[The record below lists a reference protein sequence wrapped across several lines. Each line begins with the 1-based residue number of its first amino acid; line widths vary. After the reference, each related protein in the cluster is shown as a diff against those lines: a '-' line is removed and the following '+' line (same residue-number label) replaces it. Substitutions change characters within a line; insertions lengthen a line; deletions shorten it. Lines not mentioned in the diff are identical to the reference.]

1 MVPAPQAQTSSSSPS
16 STPGDATASSPPQSP
31 QDNIHLPPPP
41 LPGHSAAYQ
50 TVKQKGST
58 GAEENNLAI
67 LGGRPRSVEGFP
79 AELRGARRRR
89 HDEPHEFEDDDSVS
103 VRELFVSL
111 FFVLELISANKFKL
125 KIQRDTFLLLCQ
137 CVCKLIIFSQFTGN
151 AVSSR
156 IHYQ

>member
-16 STPGDATASSPPQSP
+16 STPGDATASSSPQSP

-50 TVKQKGST
+50 TVKRKGT
-58 GAEENNLAI
+58 AGTEELEGNLAI

-89 HDEPHEFEDDDSVS
+89 HDELHDLEDDSVS
-103 VRELFVSL
+103 ILKSVSI
-111 FFVLELISANKFKL
+111 FIFI
-125 KIQRDTFLLLCQ
+125 FLSIYVNNDGDL
-137 CVCKLIIFSQFTGN
+137 N
-151 AVSSR
+151 
-156 IHYQ
+156 